1 MKTSTKLLAALLLLL
16 TGGAYYNLNQLLNKY
31 TIEPEISQSVD
42 EGELR
47 IGSFNHIKV
56 SGLHADQQLN
66 IYYKRDYKLSLS
78 AKELKDRGVFIDLK
92 ADTLLV
98 VFQTAKITGN
108 LAQSDIWVFCPH
120 LKSVTVENARCDIHD
135 FRQDSLTVKALG
147 KSKLFMDADTLK
159 WLDVKAK
166 DEAIV
171 GIFGRTKLNKTIL
184 NFKNQSQFW
193 AHHVALDSAR
203 SHFSDEVKLDLKGA
217 SWSLVNR

>member
-1 MKTSTKLLAALLLLL
+1 MKTSTKLLVALLLLL
-16 TGGAYYNLNQLLNKY
+16 TGGAYYNLTQSLNKY
-31 TIEPEISQSVD
+31 TTEINQSVD

-47 IGSFNHIKV
+47 IGSFNHVKV
-56 SGLHADQQLN
+56 SGLHANQQLN
-66 IYYKRDYKLSLS
+66 IYYKRDYKVSLS
-78 AKELKDRGVFIDLK
+78 ANELKNRGIFIDLK

-98 VFQTAKITGN
+98 IFQTDKITDS
-108 LAQSDIWVFCPH
+108 ATQSDIWVFCPH

-135 FRQDSLTVKALG
+135 FRQDSLTVKASG
-147 KSKLFMDADTLK
+147 KSKLFMDADTLD

-171 GIFGRTKLNKTIL
+171 GIFGRTKLNKSYL

-193 AHHVALDSAR
+193 AHHVALDSVR
-203 SHFSDEVKLDLKGA
+203 SHFSDEVKLELKGI

>member
-1 MKTSTKLLAALLLLL
+1 MKTSTKLLVALLLLL
-16 TGGAYYNLNQLLNKY
+16 TGGTYYNLTQLLNNY
-31 TIEPEISQSVD
+31 TTKTEINQSVA

-47 IGSFNHIKV
+47 VGSFNHVKV

-78 AKELKDRGVFIDLK
+78 AQELEARGVFIDLK

-98 VFQTAKITGN
+98 VFQTAQITGS
-108 LAQSDIWVFCPH
+108 APQPDIWVFCPY

-135 FRQDSLTVKALG
+135 FRQDSLTVKATG
-147 KSKLFMDADTLK
+147 KSKLFMDADTLD

-171 GIFGRTKLNKTIL
+171 GIFGRTKLNKTHL

-193 AHHVALDSAR
+193 AHHVALDSVR
-203 SHFSDEVKLDLKGA
+203 SHFSDEVKLELKGA